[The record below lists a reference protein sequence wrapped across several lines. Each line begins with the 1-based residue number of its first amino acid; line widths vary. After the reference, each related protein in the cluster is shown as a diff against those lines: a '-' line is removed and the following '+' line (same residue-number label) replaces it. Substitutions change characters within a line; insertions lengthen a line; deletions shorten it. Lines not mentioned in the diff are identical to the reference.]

1 MGLQVSELE
10 AKLAEAEKEYISGAP
25 TRDKRTPSE
34 WIPRPPEKFCL
45 SGHRAPVTKV
55 LFHPIFRLVPISF
68 IGLANIQMIAPYKY
82 YSVSQCLSC
91 FHFNFSLM
99 ISASEDA
106 TVKVWDFETGDYERT
121 LKGHTDCVQDVAFD
135 NSGKLL
141 ASCAADMS
149 IKVKIFR
156 FRVTHRWT
164 IVRA

>member
-1 MGLQVSELE
+1 
-10 AKLAEAEKEYISGAP
+10 
-25 TRDKRTPSE
+25 
-34 WIPRPPEKFCL
+34 
-45 SGHRAPVTKV
+45 
-55 LFHPIFRLVPISF
+55 
-68 IGLANIQMIAPYKY
+68 
-82 YSVSQCLSC
+82 
-91 FHFNFSLM
+91 M

-149 IKVKIFR
+149 IKVKSFR